1 MMTVV
6 LIIVLLLIV
15 LAIFVLRGVYRRW
28 GAVALVAGL
37 VIAGLGC
44 LGLAGVMYCC
54 DRTIMRAADGRCF
67 DRAEDLPASQWGILF
82 GTGRNRRANEYY
94 DSRLAAAIELY
105 QTGKISF
112 VFISGENLH
121 KDYQEV
127 DSMYQAML
135 AIGVPPE
142 RIVCDTAGRD
152 TYSTL
157 LHARELAD
165 TTRVILISQR
175 FHNERALYYAE
186 QMQIDAL
193 AYNAAPN
200 SVWYKRLRDYA
211 REKLARVKAILKNQ
225 LASPAAALAELKQQ
239 HETTLLHIS
248 FAAANRSKAQDLR
261 LR

>member
-105 QTGKISF
+105 QAGKIFF

-142 RIVCDTAGRD
+142 RIVCDTEGRD

-165 TTRVILISQR
+165 TTRVILVSQR

-186 QMQIDAL
+186 QMQIDAI

-211 REKLARVKAILKNQ
+211 REKLARVKAILKN
-225 LASPAAALAELKQQ
+225 K
-239 HETTLLHIS
+239 
-248 FAAANRSKAQDLR
+248 
-261 LR
+261 